1 MILRELR
8 QGGRRLMARPG
19 YTALSVGML
28 GVGLGILLFLFSLI
42 DTLILQPLPFPQ
54 ADRLLAI
61 GEMHD
66 NGVGVGDLDSGE
78 YLDLHGR
85 LQGIDQDGAYASVG
99 VSLDGGSGARFY
111 SGTLWT
117 SSLMDMLG
125 VQPLLGRPFSPADDV
140 PGAAAVALVGE
151 TLWRHEFHADPGV
164 IGRAVRINGEWTT
177 IVGVLPAAVGFPGV
191 SEVWQPL
198 RPRLGQHDSLYMVG
212 RLRSGVSLAQAREQL
227 SALDA
232 QLRQHSSQ
240 WQMQQHL
247 IAKPLSVSFT
257 PEDMRRWVWLMFA
270 AAALVLLLACV
281 NVANLQLV
289 QTLSRRRELALR
301 SALGSSRGR
310 LMLGVLMESLLLS
323 VMALAVALPIVYFA
337 NRWIVAAYFAAD
349 RRGPSFH
356 HFGISGGVLVFAIV
370 IAVVTTALA
379 GLIPAW
385 RASHTD
391 MQDALR
397 EGSKGSGGAF
407 ARVAKALVVMEIV
420 LTVVLLVGAGTFVR
434 SLNQVLATPAAGAA
448 DATHV
453 LTARVALPPE
463 GYAKDAQRIRFFDQV
478 ATRLRSEPGVLEAT
492 VANTVPG
499 AQLGSHETIGAKGQ
513 SRPASGWPEAQMG
526 IVDAHFLDTY
536 GVRLLEGRFIDPRDR
551 ADSQPVTV
559 IDRKTALAL
568 WPGQD
573 AVGQSL
579 VLYPDR
585 SWTTTLTVVGV
596 IEPLQLDTQLERSVP
611 GLLVPLSQAAGMGPL
626 AEVGLA
632 VRTRADPATFEPRL
646 TAIVR
651 SADAQAAVH
660 YVRSQARLMSDSRIS
675 LLVLTQ
681 VFTALGLVA
690 LMLAAA
696 GLYGVLAF
704 SVAQRT
710 REFGIRRAIGAGNA
724 AIVREVGRQLLWQ
737 LTWGLGLGLVLAW
750 PWSGLLADPGLH
762 TQPHD
767 LRVFAPVLLMVLV
780 VSVLSALVPLYRAL
794 RVDPAM
800 ALRYE

>member
-1 MILRELR
+1 MIVRELR
-8 QGGRRLMARPG
+8 LGGRRLMARPG

-42 DTLILQPLPFPQ
+42 DTLILQPLPFPH

-61 GEMHD
+61 GGMHE
-66 NGVGVGDLDSGE
+66 NGAGVGDLNSGE
-78 YLDLHGR
+78 YLGLHRR
-85 LQGIDQDGAYASVG
+85 LPGLDQDGAYASVG
-99 VSLDGGSGARFY
+99 VSLDGGSGVRFY

-125 VQPLLGRPFSPADDV
+125 IEPLLGRKFSEADDV
-140 PGAAAVALVGE
+140 PGATAVALIGE
-151 TLWRHEFHADPGV
+151 SLWRHEFHADAGV
-164 IGRAVRINGEWTT
+164 IGRAVRVNGEWTT
-177 IVGVLPAAVGFPGV
+177 IVGVLPAAVGFPGD

-198 RPRLGQHDSLYMVG
+198 RPRLGQYDDLYMVG
-212 RLRSGVSLAQAREQL
+212 RLAPGVSLAQAREQL
-227 SALDA
+227 TALDA
-232 QLRQHSSQ
+232 QLRQRSMQ
-240 WQMQQHL
+240 WQMQQRL

-257 PEDMRRWVWLMFA
+257 PEDMRRWIWLMFA

-301 SALGSSRGR
+301 SALGSSRSR
-310 LMLGVLMESLLLS
+310 LMVGVLMESLLVS
-323 VMALAVALPIVYFA
+323 VLALAVAFPIVHFA
-337 NRWIVAAYFAAD
+337 NRWIVAAYFSAD
-349 RRGPSFH
+349 ARAPSFQ

-370 IAVVTTALA
+370 IAGVTTTLA

-385 RASHTD
+385 RASHAD
-391 MQDALR
+391 MSDALR

-434 SLNQVLATPAAGAA
+434 SLNQVLATPTAGAA

-453 LTARVALPPE
+453 LTAMVALPPQ
-463 GYAKDAQRIRFFDQV
+463 GYAQDAQRIRFFEQV
-478 ATRLRSEPGVLEAT
+478 ATRLRAESGVSEAT
-492 VANTVPG
+492 VANAVPG
-499 AQLGSHETIGAKGQ
+499 AQLGSHEAIGAKGQ
-513 SRPASGWPEAQMG
+513 SRPTNGWPEAQMG
-526 IVDAHFLDTY
+526 IVDAHFLATY
-536 GVRLLEGRFIDPRDR
+536 GVRLLGGRFFDPRDR
-551 ADSQPVTV
+551 ADSQAVTV
-559 IDRKTALAL
+559 IDHKTALAL
-568 WPGQD
+568 WPDKD

-579 VLYPDR
+579 VLYPDK
-585 SWTTTLTVVGV
+585 SWASTLTVIGV

-611 GLLVPLSQAAGMGPL
+611 GLLVPLSQAASMKPL
-626 AEVGLA
+626 AAVGLA
-632 VRTRADPATFEPRL
+632 VRTRADPAAFEPRL

-660 YVRSQARLMSDSRIS
+660 YVRTQARLMSDSRIS

-710 REFGIRRAIGAGNA
+710 REFGIRRAIGAGNG

-737 LTWGLGLGLVLAW
+737 LVLGLGLGLMLAW

-767 LRVFAPVLLMVLV
+767 LRVFVPVLLLVLV
-780 VSVLSALVPLYRAL
+780 VSVVSALVPLYRAL
-794 RVDPAM
+794 RVDPAV